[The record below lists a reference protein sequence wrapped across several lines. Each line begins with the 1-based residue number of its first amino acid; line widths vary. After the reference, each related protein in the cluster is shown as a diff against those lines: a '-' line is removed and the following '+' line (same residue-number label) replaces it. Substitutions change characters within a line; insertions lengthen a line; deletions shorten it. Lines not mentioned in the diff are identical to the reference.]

1 MSVVLV
7 HGRCLTGA
15 VWDLVAGE
23 LRGRGRRVE
32 VVELHRGSLLAD
44 TEAVQEVVDLLGEPV
59 VACGWSYGGM
69 VITGLTLGASSHLV
83 YLCALMPAEGES
95 AIELGRRHP
104 GGLAALVD
112 TDEAGD
118 VVLRGDQVDEIL
130 WADAPSET
138 AAMARTMLRPQ
149 AMQSFLE
156 APPRVAWRQTPSTYV
171 VGRHDRAF
179 HPQLVD
185 EMASRAA
192 TVIEWDTSHSPLLS
206 RPDLV
211 VDLLARI
218 DAG

>member
-1 MSVVLV
+1 
-7 HGRCLTGA
+7 
-15 VWDLVAGE
+15 
-23 LRGRGRRVE
+23 VE

-44 TEAVQEVVDLLGEPV
+44 TEAVQEVVDLLGEHV

-95 AIELGRRHP
+95 AIELGGRHP

-118 VVLRGDQVDEIL
+118 VVLRGDQVDGVL
-130 WADAPSET
+130 WADAPAET
-138 AAMARTMLRPQ
+138 AAMARTLLRPQ
-149 AMQSFLE
+149 ATRSFLE
-156 APPRVAWRQTPSTYV
+156 APARVAWRQTPSTYV

-179 HPQLVD
+179 HRQLVD
-185 EMASRAA
+185 EMASRAS
-192 TVIEWDTSHSPLLS
+192 TVLEWDTSHSPLLS

>member
-1 MSVVLV
+1 M
-7 HGRCLTGA
+7 
-15 VWDLVAGE
+15 D
-23 LRGRGRRVE
+23 RGRRVE

-44 TEAVQEVVDLLGEPV
+44 TAAVQEVVERLGESV

-149 AMQSFLE
+149 AMRSFLE

-185 EMASRAA
+185 DMASRAA
-192 TVIEWDTSHSPLLS
+192 TVIEWETSHSPLLS
-206 RPDLV
+206 RPHLV

>member
-149 AMQSFLE
+149 AMRSFLE

-192 TVIEWDTSHSPLLS
+192 TVTEWETSHSPLLS
-206 RPDLV
+206 RPHLV

>member
-23 LRGRGRRVE
+23 LRGRDRRVE

-138 AAMARTMLRPQ
+138 AAMARAMLRPQ

-185 EMASRAA
+185 EMASRAV
-192 TVIEWDTSHSPLLS
+192 TVTEWETSHSPLLS
-206 RPDLV
+206 RPHLV